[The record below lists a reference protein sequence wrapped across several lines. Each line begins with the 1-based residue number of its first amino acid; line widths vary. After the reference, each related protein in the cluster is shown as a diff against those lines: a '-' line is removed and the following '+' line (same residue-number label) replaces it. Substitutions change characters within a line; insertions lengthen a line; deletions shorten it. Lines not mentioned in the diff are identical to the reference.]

1 MTNEEAQLL
10 NDLVKVGVPVMGT
23 VLGGV
28 LGAVTTYFVTRLN
41 HSNDRYKET
50 TKKRLELV
58 LQAAND
64 VAEFEHLIGLYA
76 TAISNHVQ
84 GLEGSI
90 DLEEARQAVVN
101 RNQPLR
107 RARMTL
113 KILGIKDAEAHLEE
127 YVELTREVL
136 MKGPYLKMPRVSEL
150 AKIITRG
157 PVQFYSALAS
167 EFPPKEWAT

>member
-1 MTNEEAQLL
+1 MTNEEVQLL
-10 NDLVKVGVPVMGT
+10 NDLVKVGVPVIGT

-28 LGAVTTYFVTRLN
+28 LGAVSTYFVTRLN
-41 HSNDRYKET
+41 HSNDRDKET

-64 VAEFEHLIGLYA
+64 VAEFEHLIGTYA
-76 TAISNHVQ
+76 TAVSNHVQ
-84 GLEGSI
+84 GLEGAI
-90 DLEEARQAVVN
+90 DMEEARQAILT

-113 KILGIKDAEAHLEE
+113 KILGLKDAEAHLEE
-127 YVELTREVL
+127 YVELTREVIT
-136 MKGPYLKMPRVSEL
+136 KGPYLKMPRVSEL
-150 AKIITRG
+150 AKTITRG

-167 EFPPKEWAT
+167 EFPAKSGTK

>member
-1 MTNEEAQLL
+1 MTNEEVQLL

-28 LGAVTTYFVTRLN
+28 LGAVSTYFVTRLN
-41 HSNDRYKET
+41 HSNDRDKET

-64 VAEFEHLIGLYA
+64 VAEFEHLIGTYV

-84 GLEGSI
+84 GLKGAI
-90 DLEEARQAVVN
+90 DMEEARQAIVT

-113 KILGIKDAEAHLEE
+113 KILGLKDAEAHLEE
-127 YVELTREVL
+127 YVELTREVIA
-136 MKGPYLKMPRVSEL
+136 KGPYLKMPRVSDL
-150 AKIITRG
+150 AKIITKG

-167 EFPPKEWAT
+167 EFPAKQGAK